1 MDDNSIMTYGKHKGT
16 KMANVPPDYLLWLY
30 DNDRCSGEVKK
41 YIFDNIDV
49 LQSEINYKNKQVIN
63 NQKLIS

>member
-1 MDDNSIMTYGKHKGT
+1 MDDNSIMPYGKYKGT

-30 DNDRCSGEVKK
+30 DNDRCSGEVKI

-49 LQSEINYKNKQVIN
+49 LQSEINYKNKQG
-63 NQKLIS
+63 

>member
-1 MDDNSIMTYGKHKGT
+1 MDDNSIMPYGKHKGT

-30 DNDRCSGEVKK
+30 DNNRCSGEVKR

-49 LQSEINYKNKQVIN
+49 LQSEINYKNK
-63 NQKLIS
+63 LDP